1 MIVRCLPKPT
11 LETFIQTCTPL
22 AVIAALEARMAD
34 FAPNST
40 PLANLSRFLAADCD
54 YLGVVLA
61 FANLSQEK
69 LLRLLSAERFAQG
82 DFGNEWNIET
92 VCRKLHREP
101 EFAERI
107 AQLFLNGR
115 EDPLL
120 RQHIAAFHLDQ
131 LALPENWAQLL
142 SDRNIMRGVV
152 RKKLQGE
159 YTNLK
164 GAAIEGIIRAEL
176 ERLQALYGV
185 GFAKGQV
192 PLVGK
197 EVDHALP
204 SLTDP
209 HVLIMT
215 SYMETTSSSQT
226 TRANEQSAIYTALQT
241 DNIRYG
247 KKRVLVNFV
256 DGAGWLAR
264 RSDLR
269 KLYDGCDYIINLQ
282 TLDRLEGI
290 FCKYLPESA
299 FTRHPRPEV
308 TD

>member
-1 MIVRCLPKPT
+1 M
-11 LETFIQTCTPL
+11 QTRIEEL
-22 AVIAALEARMAD
+22 VAGMAD
-34 FAPNST
+34 FALNGT
-40 PLANLSRFLAADCD
+40 PLANLSRFLALDCD
-54 YLGVVLA
+54 YLGVILA

-82 DFGNEWNIET
+82 DFGNEWNIDT

-120 RQHIAAFHLDQ
+120 RRHIAAFHLDQ

-164 GAAIEGIIRAEL
+164 GDAIEGIIRAEL

-204 SLTDP
+204 SLADP
-209 HVLIMT
+209 YVLIMT
-215 SYMETTSSSQT
+215 SYMETTSSNQT
-226 TRANEQSAIYTALQT
+226 TRANEQSAMYTTLQT

-290 FCKYLPESA
+290 LCKHVPASF
-299 FTRHPRPEV
+299 FTVQPRPKVE
-308 TD
+308 

>member
-1 MIVRCLPKPT
+1 MQTRIET
-11 LETFIQTCTPL
+11 L
-22 AVIAALEARMAD
+22 VARMAD

-82 DFGNEWNIET
+82 DFGNEWNIDS
-92 VCRKLHREP
+92 VCRKLQREP
-101 EFAERI
+101 AFAERI
-107 AQLFLNGR
+107 ARLFLNGR

-120 RQHIAAFHLDQ
+120 RRHIAAFHLDQ

-142 SDRNIMRGVV
+142 SDKNIMRGVV

-204 SLTDP
+204 SLADP

-226 TRANEQSAIYTALQT
+226 TRANEQSAIYATLQT

-269 KLYDGCDYIINLQ
+269 KLYDGCNYIINLQ

-290 FCKYLPESA
+290 LCKHVPASF
-299 FTRHPRPEV
+299 FTVQPRPKVE
-308 TD
+308 